1 MEKKFQ
7 KQYDEFQFE
16 KGEQPPLDQLLVS
29 TLMKSDELDEEIYGL
44 EYQKRKRLFW
54 KKLSTFVTL
63 PKTDIDFCE
72 KQINWLNQKIGII
85 TIHQDYFEQITEISN
100 TQNADELLKLLHFT
114 YDHYQ
119 MQMSGPKESIEDSME
134 FDTFFQGKINE
145 LHVEDVVE
153 KRNVIW

>member
-7 KQYDEFQFE
+7 KQYEEFQFE
-16 KGEQPPLDQLLVS
+16 KEEQPSLDQLLVS
-29 TLMKSDELDEEIYGL
+29 TLIKSDELEEEVYGF

-54 KKLSTFVTL
+54 QKLSTFVTL
-63 PKTDIDFCE
+63 PKKDIE
-72 KQINWLNQKIGII
+72 LYEHQIHWLNQKIGII
-85 TIHQDYFEQITEISN
+85 NVHQDYFDQIMQISN
-100 TQNADELLKLLHFT
+100 TENADELLKLLHFT

-119 MQMSGPKESIEDSME
+119 MQMSGQKESIEDSME